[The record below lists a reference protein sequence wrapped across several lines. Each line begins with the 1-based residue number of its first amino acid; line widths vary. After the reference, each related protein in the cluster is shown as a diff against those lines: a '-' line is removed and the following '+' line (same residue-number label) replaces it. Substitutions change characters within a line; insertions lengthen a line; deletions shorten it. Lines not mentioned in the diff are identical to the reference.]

1 MVFLEHWAFLSSDL
15 LSIVRFGVSQTS
27 EESSRSNMENGGRER
42 DHGSGS
48 DEDEDCEQN
57 TSETGQLE
65 NHLVKTQSLRIA
77 SLT

>member
-1 MVFLEHWAFLSSDL
+1 
-15 LSIVRFGVSQTS
+15 
-27 EESSRSNMENGGRER
+27 MENGGRER